1 MKDRDDHRTGTIVVD
16 DSGFQVIDTKR
27 NRNLVRWSE
36 VWRIQAFK
44 RDLFAV
50 DLICFQLY
58 LDGTEQIVEVDE
70 QMDGFAAFEKILP
83 EKFKGF
89 DPDWFPKVANPAF
102 APNLTEIWI
111 RP

>member
-1 MKDRDDHRTGTIVVD
+1 MRFIGVKLHNEIYQTMKDRDDHRTGTIVVD

-58 LDGTEQIVEVDE
+58 LD
-70 QMDGFAAFEKILP
+70 
-83 EKFKGF
+83 
-89 DPDWFPKVANPAF
+89 
-102 APNLTEIWI
+102 
-111 RP
+111 